1 MKATQAETIAFV
13 VFWVVA
19 GGWRAWETFRKQGSV
34 RGATSMSWSFYLLF
48 AFSSVV
54 FLGTLAEF
62 FWVDRSYR
70 LGWGAVGLMLFVVA
84 NLLRVAAIRA
94 LGQFWSLHIEI
105 REQHQFVRTGPY
117 RWVRHPAYL
126 SFVLEHIAV
135 PLVGNAWWSLAV
147 ALLGYLPVLLW
158 RIAREDKAL
167 VAKFG
172 AAYET
177 YRREVGALLPR
188 WPGRGA

>member
-13 VFWVVA
+13 VFMVVA
-19 GGWRAWETFRKQGSV
+19 TGWRVWETFRKQGSV
-34 RGATSMSWSFYLLF
+34 RGATSMQWSFYLLF
-48 AFSSVV
+48 AFSNVV
-54 FLGTLAEF
+54 FLGTVAEF
-62 FWVDRSYR
+62 FLVDRPYR
-70 LGWGAVGLMLFVVA
+70 LGWGAVGLALFVAA
-84 NLLRVAAIRA
+84 NLLRVVAIRT

-105 REQHQFVRTGPY
+105 REQHQFVRQGPY

-135 PLVGNAWWSLAV
+135 PLAGNAWWSLAV

-167 VAKFG
+167 VVKFG

>member
-1 MKATQAETIAFV
+1 V